1 MKASELRIGNWV
13 TDEFWDSF
21 KTHIKVES
29 IDDKGI
35 NSIIQDD
42 GNYPECAQRWI
53 EPVCFFDQLKGIP
66 LTPEILEK
74 CGFEKRIINN
84 AFNEYFLPCTPAGY
98 KNEWILRYR
107 DYDNNPGLEFAPKLD
122 GSIHSFPC
130 NSLHQ
135 LQNLYWCLV
144 GEELE
149 IKF

>member
-13 TDEFWDSF
+13 
-21 KTHIKVES
+21 KTCIPDMDIMIPTLVTQVQGIDIFGRPLFCHSTGVNGFHMHINHVQP
-29 IDDKGI
+29 
-35 NSIIQDD
+35 IQ
-42 GNYPECAQRWI
+42 
-53 EPVCFFDQLKGIP
+53 

-98 KNEWILRYR
+98 KNEWILRYM
-107 DYDNNPGLEFAPKLD
+107 DYDNNPGLEFAPRLD

-135 LQNLYWCLV
+135 LQNLFYALT
-144 GEELE
+144 GEELNYQP
-149 IKF
+149 